1 MDRKDLSFF
10 LSLLVSAITIAIT
23 KGANTAILFIQY
35 CHCIA
40 LHSRNFLCVQF
51 NPQINERRYKLRLL
65 NYIFSH
71 TLNPSFLPSFLP
83 SLSLSFQNKGT
94 LHVSRRSSSSSHQ
107 PFTNRNPWIPTRTRT
122 GIHDPHTPHGTIP
135 RINPRRRHR
144 NLRHEDPGRYDP

>member
-10 LSLLVSAITIAIT
+10 LSFLTCICNYNCDYKDCKYCYSIHTVLSLHRIAFKELSLRAIQSSNKRTT
-23 KGANTAILFIQY
+23 VQTAFIK
-35 CHCIA
+35 
-40 LHSRNFLCVQF
+40 LHL
-51 NPQINERRYKLRLL
+51 
-65 NYIFSH
+65 FSH
-71 TLNPSFLPSFLP
+71 PQSFFLTF